1 MRIHVFLRCFTC
13 LLLLALSAPAAASSL
28 SDALAKYPPSAYG
41 IIYGDIDGGR
51 ISAPLDWVGL
61 KKYPVESHGLFSG
74 TNDTEKNV
82 TVSSYFFAFVKPGN
96 YFMNV
101 FNMKLYGGGRSSN
114 LSTSYKEPKDATSPA
129 LRHAVTGSLS
139 YWGSIYLEQTKAS
152 TMFSHSEYAVHPL
165 EISNRRELLGYLKME
180 ARGTAWEN
188 IVNSQLG
195 SPKAAPVASSPATP
209 PGIGGSSAPATPPSS
224 GVVQYNG
231 FYFESSRPS
240 NFTIYSYYRFFA
252 DGSVT
257 AYISTDQESSGEIF
271 AKLASAPFGRGNY
284 SIENDVAKFSLT
296 YPKGKVDY
304 TASPDGDKLS
314 MKFHSYI
321 INTDGV
327 SSCRFLPVN

>member
-1 MRIHVFLRCFTC
+1 M
-13 LLLLALSAPAAASSL
+13 LLALATPAAASSL

-41 IIYGDIDGGR
+41 IIYGDIDGDR
-51 ISAPLDWVGL
+51 IGAPLDWVGL

-74 TNDTEKNV
+74 TNDTEKNI
-82 TVSSYFFAFVKPGN
+82 TVSSYFFAFVKPGD

-129 LRHAVTGSLS
+129 LRHAVAGSLS

-152 TMFSHSEYAVHPL
+152 TMFSHSEYAVHSL
-165 EISNRRELLGYLKME
+165 EVSNRRELLAHLKME
-180 ARGTAWEN
+180 AQGTAWES

-209 PGIGGSSAPATPPSS
+209 PGIGDSSASAAPPNA
-224 GVVQYNG
+224 GVVQCNG
-231 FYFESSRPS
+231 FYVVS
-240 NFTIYSYYRFFA
+240 NTYSNLTIYSYYRFFV

-257 AYISTDQESSGEIF
+257 AYSSPLQESSGEIF
-271 AKLASAPFGRGNY
+271 AKLASAPSGRGNY
-284 SIENDVAKFSLT
+284 SIENDVAKFSLA

-304 TASPDGDKLS
+304 TALPDGDRLS
-314 MKFHSYI
+314 MKSHSYI
-321 INTDGV
+321 NNTDGV
-327 SSCRFLPVN
+327 FSCRFVPVN